1 MVENRARARFSS
13 FLCFANLIKQL
24 DKVPTAWYSVVKGGI
39 VMAFALE
46 AGDVYEDLIQ
56 ILCLTLPLVVVLPVG
71 IAVWVLLYRL
81 CKKRTA
87 WSEGKTLTVV
97 TVAAAFVLANAAF
110 FTYYI
115 AFSCGLDL
123 WRSLGESDFLKELP
137 AHLPFVK

>member
-1 MVENRARARFSS
+1 
-13 FLCFANLIKQL
+13 
-24 DKVPTAWYSVVKGGI
+24 
-39 VMAFALE
+39 MAFALE

-97 TVAAAFVLANAAF
+97 TVAAAFVLANATF
-110 FTYYI
+110 FACYI
-115 AFSCGLDL
+115 AFSCGFNL
-123 WRSLGESDFLKELP
+123 RHSLYGSDSLKEWVT
-137 AHLPFVK
+137 HLPFVEKGGIV